1 MKKWKSRAPKN
12 RKLDGL
18 DTAIKMVVYPPA
30 VAGAVLFGVPKRRR
44 SKSRRK
50 KWI

>member
-1 MKKWKSRAPKN
+1 MKKWKSRVPKN

-30 VAGAVLFGVPKRRR
+30 IAGALLFGVPKKKKRG
-44 SKSRRK
+44 KRK
-50 KWI
+50 